1 MSTVVTSGYY
11 ATIGTAS
18 TAPSVKKF
26 TAATWLILNVDNV
39 VYLDGSLQN
48 TIPEG
53 KYLSFIE
60 NNKVRVVDI
69 GSDGIVDSIS
79 SDINFDP
86 ATDCRSSLLERILD
100 SLGL

>member
-1 MSTVVTSGYY
+1 FQS
-11 ATIGTAS
+11 
-18 TAPSVKKF
+18 
-26 TAATWLILNVDNV
+26 ATWLILNVDNV

-53 KYLSFIE
+53 KYFSFIE

-86 ATDCRSSLLERILD
+86 DTDCQGNLLERIRD
-100 SLGL
+100 FLGG